1 MVTVFMGNKD
11 SVQFLW
17 LAPNPFKTLMDIT
30 DTKTTVK
37 HDRGPMH
44 PINGRD
50 KQLIPL
56 AATAKA
62 CQSQHRLLQLTIQQL
77 DNLFG
82 NGRGLQ
88 LPFVI
93 QYHNLRPAT
102 GFTDRNLEFV
112 DMLVF
117 L

>member
-50 KQLIPL
+50 KQ
-56 AATAKA
+56 
-62 CQSQHRLLQLTIQQL
+62 
-77 DNLFG
+77 
-82 NGRGLQ
+82 
-88 LPFVI
+88 
-93 QYHNLRPAT
+93 
-102 GFTDRNLEFV
+102 
-112 DMLVF
+112 
-117 L
+117 